1 MHVGARSNAPTPLNF
16 PPKTRECSV
25 YIFPPHIYIFII
37 PAVSSYPTNYYRY
50 LHRNHQIVRLILS
63 LPAKLWGG
71 SGVQGRTSSVLEA
84 SCAGGDASNE
94 TRIIIVQTGNEVDC
108 QTHRCPSGTF
118 KFIRRGELL
127 NEGWVIER
135 AGGEKIIWKCDYDPP
150 DFPLKE
156 IYFQRAI
163 PRDLI
168 FFHKQ
173 NDPIFPLFNLPEIP
187 SSRRRRGGQAGIY
200 FNSSA
205 MVNSQVWWAT

>member
-25 YIFPPHIYIFII
+25 YIFPPRIYIFII

-108 QTHRCPSGTF
+108 QTHRCPGGLNSF
-118 KFIRRGELL
+118 GEG
-127 NEGWVIER
+127 N
-135 AGGEKIIWKCDYDPP
+135 Y
-150 DFPLKE
+150 
-156 IYFQRAI
+156 
-163 PRDLI
+163 
-168 FFHKQ
+168 
-173 NDPIFPLFNLPEIP
+173 
-187 SSRRRRGGQAGIY
+187 
-200 FNSSA
+200 
-205 MVNSQVWWAT
+205 

>member
-25 YIFPPHIYIFII
+25 YIFPPRIYIFII

-71 SGVQGRTSSVLEA
+71 SGVQGRASSVLEA

-108 QTHRCPSGTF
+108 QTHRCPGGLSSFGEGSYWM
-118 KFIRRGELL
+118 RGELL
-127 NEGWVIER
+127 RGREAKKLFENAITIRLIFLSKKFTFKER
-135 AGGEKIIWKCDYDPP
+135 
-150 DFPLKE
+150 F
-156 IYFQRAI
+156 RAI
-163 PRDLI
+163 
-168 FFHKQ
+168 
-173 NDPIFPLFNLPEIP
+173 
-187 SSRRRRGGQAGIY
+187 
-200 FNSSA
+200 
-205 MVNSQVWWAT
+205 